1 MEMLDELRQL
11 IERHCAAARWPTA
24 IPGVTLMRADAPT
37 LPVGALH
44 KPLLCI
50 VAQGRKR
57 VLLGEK
63 LFEYDSAKY
72 LIASV
77 DLPITGAVCEASART
92 PYLAMSF
99 ALDPAILAAMLLD
112 MPQSGDGGKPFP
124 GLAVSP
130 MTADLLDP
138 VLRLLRLLDRPAD
151 SAMLAPLAEREILYR
166 LLLGPQGPMLRQIA
180 LADSR
185 LSQIARAIGW
195 IKDNY
200 EQPLR
205 IEALAAIAHMSP
217 SSLHRHFKQVTAMSP
232 LQFQKRIRLQEARRR
247 VLGQQGDAASVGF
260 AVGYES
266 PSQFSREYSRLFGAP
281 PGRDAARLR
290 ASAPDRTELTQAL

>member
-1 MEMLDELRQL
+1 MEMLDELRRL
-11 IERHCAAARWPTA
+11 IERHCAATRWPTP
-24 IPGVTLMRADAPT
+24 IPGVTPMRAEAPT

-63 LFEYDSAKY
+63 LFEYDAAKY

-77 DLPITGAVCEASART
+77 DLPITGAVCEASAKT

-99 ALDPAILAAMLLD
+99 ALDPAALAAMLLD
-112 MPQSGDGGKPFP
+112 VPQSADDRKPSS

-151 SAMLAPLAEREILYR
+151 AKMLAPLAEREILYR

-195 IKDNY
+195 IKQNY

-205 IEALAAIAHMSP
+205 IEALATIAHMSP

-247 VLGQQGDAASVGF
+247 VLGLEGDAASVGF

-290 ASAPDRTELTQAL
+290 TSASDGAELTEAV

>member
-11 IERHCAAARWPTA
+11 IERHCAAARWPTT
-24 IPGVTLMRADAPT
+24 IPGVTLMRANAPT
-37 LPVGALH
+37 VPVGSLCQ
-44 KPLLCI
+44 PLLCI
-50 VAQGRKR
+50 IAQGRKR

-77 DLPITGAVCEASART
+77 DLPITGVVCEASAKT
-92 PYLAMSF
+92 PYLALSF
-99 ALDPAILAAMLLD
+99 VLDPAVLAAMLLD
-112 MPQSGDGGKPFP
+112 MPQSADGGKPFP

-130 MTADLLDP
+130 MTPDLLDP

-151 SAMLAPLAEREILYR
+151 AKMLAPLAEREILYR

-195 IKDNY
+195 IKQNY

-205 IEALAAIAHMSP
+205 IEALATIAHMSP

-247 VLGQQGDAASVGF
+247 VLGHEGDAASVGF

-281 PGRDAARLR
+281 PGRDATRLR
-290 ASAPDRTELTQAL
+290 ASARDSAELTQAL